1 MLGGTQVAVFE
12 HVRTHAQEV
21 DPTGKRRIVLLRL
34 IALGRVLYEIAFPFN
49 EIVESLI
56 GSHELVPTRP
66 VAIRLVPSL
75 RHHGYALDGVLVFR
89 LHELALLLEA
99 RTNLDGIITSPLVA
113 HVDLHHGRGSVRRK
127 GCSGQHEAAK
137 QNSLQIHF
145 SDVDPSGFIRA
156 DRSGSAPLTNYSL
169 PEATI
174 RSHTFLAL
182 G

>member
-1 MLGGTQVAVFE
+1 MFSYCSS
-12 HVRTHAQEV
+12 
-21 DPTGKRRIVLLRL
+21 RRLVLRL
-34 IALGRVLYEIAFPFN
+34 
-49 EIVESLI
+49 
-56 GSHELVPTRP
+56 HK
-66 VAIRLVPSL
+66 
-75 RHHGYALDGVLVFR
+75 
-89 LHELALLLEA
+89 LALLLQA
-99 RTNLDGIITSPLVA
+99 GADLHGVITRLLVA